1 MKQLLSQAYQKIFAT
16 YRSAETVKEL
26 FELAANNPKLLVPIL
41 ANNTS
46 EEELSIVSK
55 IVSFETNKFDFVIN
69 CVGYLHKAE
78 HGLKSLR
85 QINANQPLESAKV
98 SALPRLLPAKYLHN
112 LFKHDQPS
120 VDQ

>member
-16 YRSAETVKEL
+16 YRSAKTAKEL
-26 FELAANNPKLLVPIL
+26 FELAVNNLKLLVPIL
-41 ANNTS
+41 ANNTI
-46 EEELSIVSK
+46 EEGVSIVSK
-55 IVSFETNKFDFVIN
+55 IVSFKKNKFDFVIN

-98 SALPRLLPAKYLHN
+98 SALPRLLPANYLHN
-112 LFKHDQPS
+112 LLKHDQPS
-120 VDQ
+120 VYQ